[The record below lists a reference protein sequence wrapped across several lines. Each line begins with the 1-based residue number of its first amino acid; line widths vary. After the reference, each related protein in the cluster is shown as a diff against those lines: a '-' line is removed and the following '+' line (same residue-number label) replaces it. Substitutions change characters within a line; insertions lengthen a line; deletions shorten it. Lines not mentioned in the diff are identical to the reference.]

1 MKKQGMK
8 KLQKGVSRYN
18 KYSMTILLVLF
29 AIITFNIY
37 SFNDKETITN
47 ASTVY
52 YTGKIYSA
60 NASANMVDY
69 IKTNDNIVISPYNI
83 NLQLAAIYN
92 GTDNNSSKQIKNY
105 FQNNLDTVNK
115 ISKEKTDLI
124 KSTKENETEYDKLYL
139 EYIKEFKQNKYDELD
154 IKTITSLANAEK
166 EKIILLCNKTSLTFE
181 RINNQ
186 NKLTT
191 SQIKKYTLSEKNKDY
206 NAYNIKGLINNV
218 LDNYESYKIKNEI
231 KSNINFYYDTNK
243 HKQLSNKYTQK
254 IEKDYNIKV
263 ESLDYDNINDASKKI
278 NGNTKNEVSET
289 SRSIDQKDLKE
300 QDLIITSSFYFNYEW
315 NESFK
320 TKDVVTE
327 EFYGTNGASTVEM
340 MYANESTYLENTN
353 AYGFIK
359 NFENNKYS
367 FIGILPK
374 KENEFTLSSLD
385 IDSLIKNQ
393 KSKRIVI
400 GIPKMSY
407 QNRIDVKE
415 LLKNYNITDIYNK
428 DANLT
433 KMTNDNI
440 YISQMI
446 QNTKIDISEKG
457 TENTSIEPSSIETIV
472 EDEDL
477 QKVILNRPFV
487 FLIINKETND
497 VLLIGKVTNIEE

>member
-1 MKKQGMK
+1 MW
-8 KLQKGVSRYN
+8 
-18 KYSMTILLVLF
+18 
-29 AIITFNIY
+29 A
-37 SFNDKETITN
+37 SFW
-47 ASTVY
+47 
-52 YTGKIYSA
+52 GCGPR
-60 NASANMVDY
+60 
-69 IKTNDNIVISPYNI
+69 VIAP
-83 NLQLAAIYN
+83 N
-92 GTDNNSSKQIKNY
+92 G
-105 FQNNLDTVNK
+105 
-115 ISKEKTDLI
+115 
-124 KSTKENETEYDKLYL
+124 
-139 EYIKEFKQNKYDELD
+139 
-154 IKTITSLANAEK
+154 
-166 EKIILLCNKTSLTFE
+166 
-181 RINNQ
+181 
-186 NKLTT
+186 
-191 SQIKKYTLSEKNKDY
+191 
-206 NAYNIKGLINNV
+206 
-218 LDNYESYKIKNEI
+218 
-231 KSNINFYYDTNK
+231 
-243 HKQLSNKYTQK
+243 
-254 IEKDYNIKV
+254 
-263 ESLDYDNINDASKKI
+263 
-278 NGNTKNEVSET
+278 
-289 SRSIDQKDLKE
+289 
-300 QDLIITSSFYFNYEW
+300 
-315 NESFK
+315 ESFK

-457 TENTSIEPSSIETIV
+457 TENTSIESSSIETIV